1 MSFLN
6 RKSLLS
12 RRKPMAAAV
21 VIAAGLLITGGGYA
35 AASAAIKGN
44 QSATVA
50 SAAQIDEG
58 HKLFLANCASC
69 HGKNAEGT
77 KNAPTLI
84 GVGAASVD
92 FQVGSGRMPAQASGP
107 QIEAKDQVSFT
118 DEQIA
123 AMAAYVGSLGP
134 GPAIPT
140 AAMVAAD
147 GNATR
152 GGELFRTNCAMC
164 HNAAGAGG
172 ALTQGKWAPALTET
186 TKKEMYEAMITG
198 PQNMPVFNDANLT
211 PKDKKDIITYLV
223 YLQDHPSPAGLDLE
237 NLGPVAEGLFVWI
250 FVLGGIIAIT
260 VWLGAKSN

>member
-1 MSFLN
+1 MAIFN
-6 RKSLLS
+6 RKNAMS
-12 RRKPMAAAV
+12 RRKPFAAAAV
-21 VIAAGLLITGGGYA
+21 IAIGLMVTGGGYA
-35 AASAAIKGN
+35 AATAAIKGN
-44 QSATVA
+44 QSETVA

-69 HGKNAEGT
+69 HGKNAEGS
-77 KNAPTLI
+77 NYAPTLI

-107 QIEAKDQVSFT
+107 QMPTKDPQFT
-118 DEQIA
+118 DTQIA
-123 AMAAYVGSLGP
+123 ALAAYVASLGP
-134 GPAIPT
+134 GPAVPT
-140 AAMVAAD
+140 DAMVKAN

-172 ALTQGKWAPALTET
+172 ALTQGKYAPALTET
-186 TKKEMYEAMITG
+186 EPKEMYEAMLTG

-223 YLQDHPSPAGLDLE
+223 YLQQHPSPAGLSLD

>member
-1 MSFLN
+1 MAFLN
-6 RKSLLS
+6 LKGKLS

-21 VIAAGLLITGGGYA
+21 VIAAGLLISGGGYA
-35 AASAAIKGN
+35 AASTAMHN
-44 QSATVA
+44 TQSATVA

-58 HKLFLANCASC
+58 HKLFLSNCASC
-69 HGKNAEGT
+69 HGAHAEGT

-84 GVGAASVD
+84 GVGAAAVD
-92 FQVGSGRMPAQASGP
+92 FQVSSGRMPAQASGP

-118 DEQIA
+118 DSQIA
-123 AMAAYVGSLGP
+123 ALAAYVGSLGP

-140 AAMVAAD
+140 DAMVANN
-147 GNATR
+147 GNETR

-172 ALTQGKWAPALTET
+172 ALTQGKYGPALTDT
-186 TKKEMYEAMITG
+186 SAREMYEAMETG

-223 YLQDHPSPAGLDLE
+223 YLQQHPSPAGLNLD

-250 FVLGGIIAIT
+250 FVLGGIIGIT

>member
-1 MSFLN
+1 MAFLN
-6 RKSLLS
+6 RKSLIS

-21 VIAAGLLITGGGYA
+21 VIAAALLLTGGGYA
-35 AASAAIKGN
+35 AATAAITSQ
-44 QSATVA
+44 QSPTVA

-69 HGKNAEGT
+69 HGKNAEGSQ
-77 KNAPTLI
+77 NAPTLI

-92 FQVGSGRMPAQASGP
+92 FQVGSGRMPAQASGA
-107 QIEAKDQVSFT
+107 QIPTKDPSFS
-118 DEQIA
+118 DSEIA
-123 AMAAYVGSLGP
+123 ALAAYVASLAP
-134 GPAIPT
+134 GPAVPT
-140 AAMVAAD
+140 DAMVANN

-172 ALTQGKWAPALTET
+172 ALTQGKYAPALTDT
-186 TKKEMYEAMITG
+186 APKEMYEAMITG

-223 YLQDHPSPAGLDLE
+223 YLQQHPSPGGLNLD
-237 NLGPVAEGLFVWI
+237 NLGPVAEGLLVWI
-250 FVLGGIIAIT
+250 GVLGGIIAIT

>member
-21 VIAAGLLITGGGYA
+21 VIAAGLLLTGGGYA
-35 AASAAIKGN
+35 AATAAISSN
-44 QSATVA
+44 QSPTVA

-69 HGKNAEGT
+69 HGKNAEGSQ
-77 KNAPTLI
+77 NAPTLI

-92 FQVGSGRMPAQASGP
+92 FQVGSGRMPAQESGP
-107 QIEAKDQVSFT
+107 QIAAKDVVFT
-118 DEQIA
+118 DSEIA
-123 AMAAYVGSLGP
+123 AMAAYVASLAP
-134 GPAIPT
+134 GPEVPS
-140 AAMVAAD
+140 AAMVATN
-147 GNATR
+147 GSATR

-172 ALTQGKWAPALTET
+172 ALTQGKYAPALTDT
-186 TKKEMYEAMITG
+186 SPKEMYEAMITG

-223 YLQDHPSPAGLDLE
+223 YLQKHPSPGGLNLD
-237 NLGPVAEGLFVWI
+237 NLGPVAEGLLIWFG
-250 FVLGGIIAIT
+250 VLGGIIGIT

>member
-6 RKSLLS
+6 RKSILS

-35 AASAAIKGN
+35 AASAAIKGT

-77 KNAPTLI
+77 ANAPTLI

-107 QIEAKDQVSFT
+107 QIEAKDQISFT

-134 GPAIPT
+134 GPEVPT
-140 AAMVAAD
+140 AAMVAANGD
-147 GNATR
+147 ATR

-186 TKKEMYEAMITG
+186 SKKHMYEAMITG

>member
-1 MSFLN
+1 MAFLN

-21 VIAAGLLITGGGYA
+21 VIAAGLIVAGGSYA
-35 AASAAIKGN
+35 AATTAIKGQ
-44 QSATVA
+44 QSSTVA

-58 HKLFLANCASC
+58 RKLFLSNCASC

-84 GVGAASVD
+84 GVGAAAVD
-92 FQVGSGRMPAQASGP
+92 FQVGSGRMPAQVSGP
-107 QIEAKDQVSFT
+107 QIAAKDPASFT
-118 DEQIA
+118 DKQIA
-123 AMAAYVGSLGP
+123 AMAAYVASLGP
-134 GPAIPT
+134 GPDVPSE
-140 AAMVAAD
+140 AMIKAD

-172 ALTQGKWAPALTET
+172 ALTKGKWAPALTDT
-186 TKKEMYEAMITG
+186 PAKEIYEAMLTG

-211 PKDKKDIITYLV
+211 PKDKKDIITYLT
-223 YLQDHPSPAGLDLE
+223 YIQDNPSPAGLDLE
-237 NLGPVAEGLFVWI
+237 NIGPVAEGLFVWI